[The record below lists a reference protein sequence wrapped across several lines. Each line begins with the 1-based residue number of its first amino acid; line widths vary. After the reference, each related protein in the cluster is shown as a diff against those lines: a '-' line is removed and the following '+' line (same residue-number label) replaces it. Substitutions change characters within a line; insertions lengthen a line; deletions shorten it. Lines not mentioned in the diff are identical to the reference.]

1 MKELMEFLDARHP
14 DILKKLAEKK
24 AFDDEIKAS
33 LNKSLVEFRG
43 IFRAEA

>member
-1 MKELMEFLDARHP
+1 LKELMEFRDARHP